1 MTSARDQGLGSRTV
15 EGAAAPARPFFWSV
29 RRELFENR
37 SVTIAPLIVAAVVL
51 LASLLTVLVRLGRM
65 ESLPEAGERRTS
77 ILAPFSLA
85 PAPIILACFVVGL
98 FYAIDA
104 LYGERRDRSILFWKS
119 LPVSDRTTV
128 LAKASVPLLVLPI
141 IGFVLGLAVQVA
153 LVSAGSLLFVGKGL
167 SPALLWTT
175 VNPVVEAGVMAYG
188 IAVHTLWY
196 APIFCWLM
204 LVSAWARR
212 APLVWAVLPV
222 LVPGVFESVALRGD
236 RVCSAVQA
244 RVLPVMHQA
253 FDLGPGDHAAV
264 VITWRQLAPARFLTT
279 PALWL
284 GLAAAG
290 AFLAIAVWLRRN
302 REPV

>member
-1 MTSARDQGLGSRTV
+1 MTSARDQGRGSQTA
-15 EGAAAPARPFFWSV
+15 EGAVAPTRPFFWSV
-29 RRELFENR
+29 RRELFEHR
-37 SVTIAPLIVAAVVL
+37 SVTIAPLVVAAVVL
-51 LASLLTVLVRLGRM
+51 LGSLVTLLVRLGRM
-65 ESLPEAGERRTS
+65 ESLPAAGGRRMS

-128 LAKASVPLLVLPI
+128 LAKASVPLLVLPL

-153 LVSAGSLLFVGKGL
+153 LLLAGSLLLVGKGL
-167 SPALLWTT
+167 SPAFLWGT

-204 LVSAWARR
+204 LISTWARR

-222 LVPGVFESVALRGD
+222 LVPGAFETVALRGD
-236 RVCSAVQA
+236 HVCSALQA
-244 RVLPVMHQA
+244 RVLPVMRQA

-264 VITWRQLAPARFLTT
+264 DITWNQLAPARFLTT

-284 GLAAAG
+284 GLAVAG
-290 AFLAIAVWLRRN
+290 ACLAFAIRLRRN